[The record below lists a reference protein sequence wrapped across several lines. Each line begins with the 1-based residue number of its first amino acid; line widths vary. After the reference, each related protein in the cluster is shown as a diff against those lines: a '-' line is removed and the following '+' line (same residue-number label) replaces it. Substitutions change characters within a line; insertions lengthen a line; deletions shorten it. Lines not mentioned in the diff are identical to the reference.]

1 MWHVARVGV
10 QRSDL
15 EAKEA
20 EIDRS
25 QRLNCSSHTN
35 EKERSVQGGE
45 IITCMEGTSQLRGH
59 SGRAWG

>member
-20 EIDRS
+20 EIDWS
-25 QRLNCSSHTN
+25 QRLTVHHIQM
-35 EKERSVQGGE
+35 KKSVQFRE
-45 IITCMEGTSQLRGH
+45 ER
-59 SGRAWG
+59 